1 MSEVQS
7 RRLSSESEYY
17 GYLDYSEEQYSDYYR
32 GNIME
37 NSLESHEENG
47 VYLTVQVT
55 NLIIVQYFKRMEMR
69 PVNFN
74 LPCVYQSS
82 FWSYF

>member
-1 MSEVQS
+1 MSGVQS

-37 NSLESHEENG
+37 NSLGYHGENG
-47 VYLTVQVT
+47 VYLTIQLTHLIVVQCFFQAP
-55 NLIIVQYFKRMEMR
+55 N
-69 PVNFN
+69 
-74 LPCVYQSS
+74 
-82 FWSYF
+82 

>member
-1 MSEVQS
+1 MSGVQS

-37 NSLESHEENG
+37 NSLEYHKENG
-47 VYLTVQVT
+47 AGGCNNSSNTSQMSK
-55 NLIIVQYFKRMEMR
+55 LINVSRK
-69 PVNFN
+69 
-74 LPCVYQSS
+74 
-82 FWSYF
+82 WK